1 MNKVLLRLKD
11 LPTSKIYEV
20 YFDDRLSFKENF
32 QLLSKMIN
40 EDLTNR
46 YVYDASKNIFLDN
59 EIPIHNFRISIFTM
73 FFLV

>member
-11 LPTSKIYEV
+11 LPTSKTYEV

-32 QLLSKMIN
+32 HLLSKMVD
-40 EDLTNR
+40 EDLENR

-59 EIPIHNFRISIFTM
+59 EIPIACFRISIFTM